1 MAETKLK
8 DKRWSLEGMT
18 ALVTGGT
25 KGIGFAIVEE
35 LAEFGAAVHIC
46 SRKEDDINKCLEEWK
61 RKGFNVTGSVITSGK
76 NFHFITTYE
85 VYIPNFQ
92 RNIDKYDI
100 NMNTTT
106 DGVILPVCVPKLEPT
121 VVLSNYTHNDIYA
134 KFLNNSKYTG
144 VGLNSEDDWMV
155 LVLTT
160 TTPTGTLSAAT
171 SLHANLVSMAFL
183 FVVILIINSKP

>member
-35 LAEFGAAVHIC
+35 LAEFGAAMHIC

-61 RKGFNVTGSVITSGK
+61 RKGFNVITSGK

-85 VYIPNFQ
+85 VYIPNLQ
-92 RNIDKYDI
+92 RHIDKCDI

-160 TTPTGTLSAAT
+160 TTPTGTFSAAT